1 MKFELRTSPNAST
14 SCVLE
19 DACVIDNS
27 LDEAAQLR
35 QLVLPRPV
43 PGLVDFGIPLAPV
56 EGEPDPALAVR
67 FFPPFIL
74 LYLQFMLY
82 PL

>member
-1 MKFELRTSPNAST
+1 MNFELRTSPNAST

-19 DACVIDNS
+19 DTCVIDNS
-27 LDEAAQLR
+27 LAEAVQLR

-43 PGLVDFGIPLAPV
+43 SGLVDFGISLAPV

-67 FFPPFIL
+67 FFPLSIH
-74 LYLQFMLY
+74 LYLQLMLY